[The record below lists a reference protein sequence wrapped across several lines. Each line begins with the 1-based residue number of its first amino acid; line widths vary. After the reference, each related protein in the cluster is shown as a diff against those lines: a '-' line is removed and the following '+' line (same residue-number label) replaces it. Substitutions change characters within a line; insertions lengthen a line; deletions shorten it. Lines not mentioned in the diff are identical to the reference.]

1 MEQKQSSRISAKHTL
16 AVMTALIGGS
26 VLIWIIQ
33 LARQGDPIGYIILTG
48 LGVLA
53 SLPVVGGVL
62 YMLIVAVGTL
72 RAMPGPATSQEL
84 KTVYETHRVLEAQ
97 NRELARMLTQLQ
109 RNPALLTSLRS
120 PEQPVVELNPGQFRT
135 SEGFIIDGAA
145 FDTLENE

>member
-1 MEQKQSSRISAKHTL
+1 MDQKLSNRLSAKHTL
-16 AVMTALIGGS
+16 AVMLALIGGGLL
-26 VLIWIIQ
+26 VWIIQ

-62 YMLIVAVGTL
+62 YLLIVAIGKTMQG
-72 RAMPGPATSQEL
+72 RPSGQEL

-109 RNPALLTSLRS
+109 RNPALLTS
-120 PEQPVVELNPGQFRT
+120 PEQSTFDLGPGQVRT
-135 SEGFIIDGAA
+135 PEGFIIDGTA
-145 FDTLENE
+145 FDTLEDE